1 MKAVVHLI
9 FVIIA
14 FTSGHKFYDEFQN
27 DFSSHSFNEQSG
39 ISRRSQVDQKS
50 RFNQMI
56 DEVSQGFVNDMN
68 NGLSSMF
75 QGSNSQSTEKIFN
88 QEFFGKFKKLIADHI
103 ITHIE
108 KNYPWLDEV
117 SKKNNV

>member
-1 MKAVVHLI
+1 MMTVVPLI

-27 DFSSHSFNEQSG
+27 DFSSHSFNEQSE
-39 ISRRSQVDQKS
+39 ISRRSQTDQKS
-50 RFNQMI
+50 RFNQII
-56 DEVSQGFVNDMN
+56 DKVSQGFVNDMN

-75 QGSNSQSTEKIFN
+75 EGANSQSTERIFN

-103 ITHIE
+103 KAHIE
-108 KNYPWLDEV
+108 KNYPWLDEF
-117 SKKNNV
+117 SKKN